1 MNKQDLKNG
10 MIYEKRNGL
19 TFYIILD
26 TVYKLNNSNNT
37 EMGTLDDV
45 LIYYND
51 DLTYKGNK
59 WSDIMIIRDVEG
71 KLLWEREEV
80 DWAKVPKDTKVLVR
94 NSKDEEWRKRYFSE
108 YKDGRFYTFDMGGT
122 SWSTSDK
129 TFWKECKLVEP
140 EQKEYTFDE
149 VECLFEEYCN
159 KFYNCDG
166 CDYSGDCRESWK
178 NDNFTITRK

>member
-10 MIYEKRNGL
+10 MIYKIRNGL

-26 TVYKLNNSNNT
+26 SVYKLNNSNNT
-37 EMGTLDDV
+37 EMGTLNDI

-51 DLTYKGNK
+51 DLTYKGTK
-59 WSDIMIIRDVEG
+59 WGDIMIVRDVEG
-71 KLLWEREEV
+71 NLLWEREE
-80 DWAKVPKDTKVLVR
+80 
-94 NSKDEEWRKRYFSE
+94 
-108 YKDGRFYTFDMGGT
+108 
-122 SWSTSDK
+122 
-129 TFWKECKLVEP
+129 VEP
-140 EQKEYTFDE
+140 EQKEYTFEE

-159 KFYNCDG
+159 KFHNCNK

>member
-26 TVYKLNNSNNT
+26 SVYKLNNSNNT
-37 EMGTLDDV
+37 EMGTLNDI

-51 DLTYKGNK
+51 DLTYKGTK
-59 WSDIMIIRDVEG
+59 WGDIMIVRDVEG
-71 KLLWEREEV
+71 NLLWEREEV
-80 DWAKVPKDTKVLVR
+80 E
-94 NSKDEEWRKRYFSE
+94 S
-108 YKDGRFYTFDMGGT
+108 
-122 SWSTSDK
+122 
-129 TFWKECKLVEP
+129 

-149 VECLFEEYCN
+149 VEYLFEEYCN
-159 KFYNCDG
+159 KFDDCNKCK
-166 CDYSGDCRESWK
+166 YSGDCRENWK